1 MSYTTFIKNLKLARV
16 LLFGALYNSAK
27 NAEPVFAKYL
37 ILTIAGT
44 LAFYVINDAIF
55 VTDCDF
61 ARFISLL
68 IHLAFLLVYTFLRD
82 KKILLYSLWYVSSIV
97 GVQLLLLIL
106 FKNDYANE
114 VLWSV
119 ICLVVFLYMCID
131 DVKVFSVLIFA
142 LIGIDYYLGYIT
154 RPKNL
159 TIDGVIHEVFLII
172 YIFLP
177 YVIILKTTNKSR
189 IHNKV
194 RALNKVFNIFANESR
209 TTLRTIS
216 SYTIAI
222 KKYLPKLLNTYQIAE
237 KHGLV
242 KDIIYPVHI
251 EILEESFSIIDE
263 ELKNLFLML
272 DMIIMQLTYDPDEK
286 FHPCD
291 AKDCLINAISFYN
304 KNKHFKYLINVDTRE
319 NFSFIGNEVLFEHI
333 FFNLFNNAF
342 YQIRSVDKGEIKITL
357 SVGKFRNY
365 IFFTDTSTGI
375 NEEILPYIFNEFFST
390 YSNRIGLGL
399 SYCRNIMKKFQGNI
413 YCESKEGEYTTF
425 KLEFPKIEDL

>member
-1 MSYTTFIKNLKLARV
+1 MSYNKFIKKLRLVRV
-16 LLFGALYNSAK
+16 LFFGALYNSAK
-27 NAEPVFAKYL
+27 NAEVVFAKYL
-37 ILTIAGT
+37 MLNITGT
-44 LAFYVINDAIF
+44 VAFYVINDAIL

-61 ARFISLL
+61 ARLISLL
-68 IHLAFLLVYTFLRD
+68 IHLVFLLVYTFLRE
-82 KKILLYSLWYVSSIV
+82 KKYTLYFLWYVAILSA
-97 GVQLLLLIL
+97 VQLLLLIL
-106 FKNDYANE
+106 FRNDYANE

-131 DVKVFSVLIFA
+131 DIKIFSILILG
-142 LIGIDYYLGYIT
+142 LITIDYFLGYIAS
-154 RPKNL
+154 PKNL
-159 TIDGVIHEVFLII
+159 TIDGVINEAFLIV

-189 IHNKV
+189 THNKV
-194 RALNKVFNIFANESR
+194 KALNKVFNIFANESR

-222 KKYLPKLLNTYQIAE
+222 KKYLPKLLNTYQVAE

-304 KNKHFKYLINVDTRE
+304 KNKHFKYLINIDTRE
-319 NFSFIGNEVLFEHI
+319 NFSFMGNEVLFEHI

-342 YQIRSVDKGEIKITL
+342 YQIRSVDKGQIKIAL
-357 SVGKFRNY
+357 SVGEFRNY

-375 NEEILPYIFNEFFST
+375 KEEILPYIFNEFFST